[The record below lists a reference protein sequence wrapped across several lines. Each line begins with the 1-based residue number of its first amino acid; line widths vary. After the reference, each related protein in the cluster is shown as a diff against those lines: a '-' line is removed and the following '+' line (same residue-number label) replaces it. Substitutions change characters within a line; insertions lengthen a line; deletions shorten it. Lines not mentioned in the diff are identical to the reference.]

1 MIIDISNIPH
11 CYDDLVVIVT
21 KVIPQKVLLYRS
33 YGNWKPANIEW
44 KNFRNDN
51 RKYINLAADSLKLH
65 DKNTNHSNEL
75 FG

>member
-11 CYDDLVVIVT
+11 CYDDQVVIVT

-44 KNFRNDN
+44 KYFRMTTE
-51 RKYINLAADSLKLH
+51 S
-65 DKNTNHSNEL
+65 TST
-75 FG
+75 